1 MRLEERLMNR
11 LTAGVLCAA
20 SLALTLSVGGSATA
34 QLAQGKGPI
43 DVTANELEVVDAQHM
58 AIWRGDVDAIQ
69 GQNRLRADLLNIYYT
84 GKPGAGG
91 QPAKGASPGA
101 NWGKVDHM
109 VAEGHVFFVS
119 PTQNA
124 RGDHAVYEMA
134 PDTITMTGDVIIEQG
149 QSVIHGQKLIIDVR
163 TGHAT
168 MAASGEAHTPSGRV
182 RGIFYPNETNQNG
195 AGGSAGGQP

>member
-1 MRLEERLMNR
+1 MNR
-11 LTAGVLCAA
+11 LTAGLLCAA
-20 SLALTLSVGGSATA
+20 ALALGGPATA

-43 DVTANELEVVDAQHM
+43 DVTANELEVVDGQHL

-84 GKPGAGG
+84 GKPGAEG
-91 QPAKGASPGA
+91 QSAKGGAPGG

-109 VAEGHVFFVS
+109 VADGHVYFIS
-119 PTQNA
+119 PQQNA
-124 RGDHAVYEMA
+124 RGDHAVYELG
-134 PDTITMTGDVIIEQG
+134 PDTITLTGDVIVVQG

-168 MAASGEAHTPSGRV
+168 MVSSGETRSGRV
-182 RGIFYPNETNQNG
+182 RGVFYPNDSN
-195 AGGSAGGQP
+195 ASGGTSGRQP

>member
-1 MRLEERLMNR
+1 MNR
-11 LTAGVLCAA
+11 LTAGLLCAA
-20 SLALTLSVGGSATA
+20 SLALTLSLGGSATA

-43 DVTANELEVVDAQHM
+43 DVTANELEVVDAQHL
-58 AIWRGDVDAIQ
+58 AIWKGDVDAIQ

-91 QPAKGASPGA
+91 QPAKAGSPGG

-109 VAEGHVFFVS
+109 IAEGHVYFVS

-124 RGDHAVYEMA
+124 RGDHAVYELG
-134 PDTITMTGDVIIEQG
+134 PDIITMTGDVIIEQG
-149 QSVIHGQKLIIDVR
+149 ESVIHGAKLVIDVR

-168 MAASGEAHTPSGRV
+168 MASDGESRTPSGRV
-182 RGIFYPNETNQNG
+182 RGVFYPTETDK
-195 AGGSAGGQP
+195 GGSGPAAGRPQ

>member
-1 MRLEERLMNR
+1 MNR
-11 LTAGVLCAA
+11 LTAGLLCAA
-20 SLALTLSVGGSATA
+20 SLALGGPAMA

-43 DVTANELEVVDAQHM
+43 DVTANELEVIDAQHL
-58 AIWRGDVDAIQ
+58 AVWRGDVDAIQ
-69 GQNRLRADLLNIYYT
+69 GQNRLRADVLNIYYT
-84 GKPGAGG
+84 GKPGASGSGAHGAPGG
-91 QPAKGASPGA
+91 

-149 QSVIHGQKLIIDVR
+149 QSVIHGQKLVIDVK

-168 MAASGEAHTPSGRV
+168 MASTGESRSPSGRV
-182 RGIFYPNETNQNG
+182 RGVFYPSEANQNG
-195 AGGSAGGQP
+195 SGGSAGRSQ